1 VCECV
6 RGGKDADD
14 TGVACTDGE
23 RECLCG
29 MILKFI
35 IVGRS
40 G

>member
-14 TGVACTDGE
+14 TGVARTDGE

-35 IVGRS
+35 IAGRS